1 MAREFIDVGAFDD
14 TDIETLRRALEAAT
28 AEVKQDAAL
37 VDFIVR
43 NYLAK
48 RLFRVARKGMDAGA
62 IAIDSVS
69 RLRLK
74 AAMTSQHPAAPRA

>member
-1 MAREFIDVGAFDD
+1 MARNFVDAGAFDD
-14 TDIETLRRALEAAT
+14 IDIELLRQALEAAV
-28 AEVKQDAAL
+28 AEVKQDAGL

-62 IAIDSVS
+62 IASDSVS

-74 AAMTSQHPAAPRA
+74 ATIASRRPVAPSA